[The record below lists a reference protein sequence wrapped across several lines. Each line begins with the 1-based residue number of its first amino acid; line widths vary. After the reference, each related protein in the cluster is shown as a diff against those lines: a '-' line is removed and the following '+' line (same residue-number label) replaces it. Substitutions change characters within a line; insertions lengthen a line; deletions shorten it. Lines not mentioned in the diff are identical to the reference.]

1 MASSSEAA
9 PINTQ
14 LPEMLVSGST
24 DWGALV
30 AAAEVE
36 VEVGLVPAAVVVG
49 SLENVGPARLKKRGI

>member
-1 MASSSEAA
+1 M
-9 PINTQ
+9 
-14 LPEMLVSGST
+14 
-24 DWGALV
+24 